1 MTESSILYED
11 EYFVVVHRPAPAPTP
26 GAPTLITFADLTFR
40 SRDNAIWGQEPAAKL
55 GLDAIG
61 FIPKGENWYP
71 AASMAKAAPAVQAV
85 LRSPAITYGYSM
97 GGHAALKYAARLGA
111 SHALAICPQDSI
123 DPDEVPWDSRFHR
136 FFNPTLHDHMA
147 LVRGEAGE
155 FAVMLADPYMPE
167 DRGQALRLA
176 RRGVHWVRTPFMD
189 HAVIWLLI
197 DSSFL
202 IQVLERVMAQDMP
215 GLVALMRAR
224 RHSSPH
230 WARFMGSAAFRRGH
244 VRMGNALWRRAR
256 RQGVPRGTISFEV
269 QRALSLRMQH
279 LRSVK
284 QNRRA
289 RDIAML
295 QLKAWSTDAAL
306 HARVGHLLIS
316 MKNFA
321 ESEQAFRGALALDP
335 RLTSAWQGLSLA
347 LGAQQRREEAIEL
360 CLGAVEQ
367 MPDHVELRMHLA
379 KLLLQAGQADACETQ
394 YRAVLEVDRHHAKA
408 LLGLSQTLAAR
419 GDRAEAVT
427 LVRRMMEGGSP
438 EPETCLWLGQLLLY
452 VGEPAEA
459 EPIYRA
465 VVELD
470 PDNADAQIGLA
481 RALERTGR
489 LNAAQRV
496 AHAAAQRMPDN
507 PKLVA
512 LAQRL
517 GPPEEGEED
526 IEASGPAPSRFR
538 RWLNEFFS
546 ADA

>member
-1 MTESSILYED
+1 MSDSSVLYED
-11 EYFVVVHRPAPAPTP
+11 EHFLVVHRPAPNPAP
-26 GAPTLITFADLTFR
+26 GSPTLITFADLTFR
-40 SRDNAIWGQEPAAKL
+40 ARDNAVWGQEPAAKL
-55 GLDAIG
+55 GLDVIG
-61 FIPKGENWYP
+61 FVPKGENWYP
-71 AASMAKAAPAVQAV
+71 AASVAKAAPAVRAA
-85 LRSPAITYGYSM
+85 LRGPAITYGYSM
-97 GGHAALKYAARLGA
+97 GGHAALKHAARLGA
-111 SHALAICPQDSI
+111 AHALAICPQDSI

-136 FFNPTLHDHMA
+136 FFKPALHGHMA
-147 LVRGEAGE
+147 LLPGEAGD

-167 DRGQALRLA
+167 DRGQAQRLA

-189 HAVIWLLI
+189 HAAIWLLI
-197 DSSFL
+197 DSAFL
-202 IQVLERVMAQDMP
+202 IQVLERVMAQDLP

-244 VRMGNALWRRAR
+244 LRMGNALWRRAR
-256 RQGVPRGTISFEV
+256 RQGVPRSAISFEV
-269 QRALSLRMQH
+269 QRALSQRVQH

-295 QLKAWSTDAAL
+295 QLKAWPTDAAL
-306 HARVGHLLIS
+306 HARVGHLMIG

-321 ESEQAFRGALALDP
+321 ESEQAFRSALALDP
-335 RLTSAWQGLSLA
+335 RPINAWQGLSLS
-347 LGAQQRREEAIEL
+347 LSAQKRRDEAIAL
-360 CLGAVEQ
+360 CLGGIEQ
-367 MPDHVELRMHLA
+367 MPDHVELRMYLA
-379 KLLLQAGQADACETQ
+379 QMLLKAGRADACEVQ
-394 YRAVLEVDRHHAKA
+394 YRAVLEIDPHHAKA

-419 GDRAEAVT
+419 GDRAEAVS
-427 LVRRMMEGGSP
+427 LVRRLMEGGSP

-452 VGEPAEA
+452 VGEPAQA
-459 EPIYRA
+459 EPLYRA
-465 VVELD
+465 VVERD

-496 AHAAAQRMPDN
+496 AHGAAGRMPDN
-507 PKLVA
+507 PKLAA
-512 LAQRL
+512 LARRL
-517 GPPEEGEED
+517 GPPEQEEEE
-526 IEASGPAPSRFR
+526 EAAAGPAPSRFR